1 MDNYTIKRNM
11 ILAAFKWRDDIKK
24 KSDDELYKQLFL
36 FMMYI
41 SFISNMKYFYNNY
54 DKTVIEKQNIYNDN
68 INIMIDLD

>member
-24 KSDDELYKQLFL
+24 KSDDELYKQLFV

-54 DKTVIEKQNIYNDN
+54 DKNN

>member
-54 DKTVIEKQNIYNDN
+54 DNN